1 MKTRRLYIISLTV
14 AIAAV
19 LFAGSAFAE
28 ISKEVLDSISTPNKV
43 KTSIGTLEFL
53 DGAPLPQ
60 TAEKVYDYLDTARA
74 ADAFLKG
81 IPGASLLGLIE
92 GAHSIGSV
100 EAHEVMIFDKLMD
113 AKSLFLTGN
122 SSTVYCIPDLDL
134 KRDGPTVVE
143 VPDGLLGA
151 ANDAWFRFINNFA
164 VGGKYLY
171 LPPGYEGPVP
181 DGFAVYRP
189 KTYRVWCFMRS
200 SVKNGDVEAAAALPM
215 DNVKVYPLAKFKN
228 QPKMKFVS
236 ASGKA
241 FNTIHANNIEF
252 YYHLDKIIQY
262 EPLEML
268 DAETRGLFA
277 SIGIQKGKTFAPDTR
292 MKKLL
297 ADGVAI
303 ANAAARSILWYPRYK
318 RNMKGVRVYPDT
330 DSMWLMGYTGR
341 NVFFNG
347 EDGMT
352 MNTDARVMF
361 HYPYTAVTP
370 AMAAPREGT
379 GSDYAITYV
388 DADKQPF
395 DGAKTYKL
403 DLPANPPVGNFWA
416 VTVYDTQTRSM
427 LQNNQKYPSVGG
439 NDEGLRKNRDRS
451 FSIYFGPKASK
462 GFENNWIETIPDKS
476 WFPVLRMYSPLKP
489 WIDQTWRPG
498 EVELVK

>member
-1 MKTRRLYIISLTV
+1 M
-14 AIAAV
+14 
-19 LFAGSAFAE
+19 FARPAGAQVSQN
-28 ISKEVLDSISTPNKV
+28 VLDSISTPNEV
-43 KTSIGTLEFL
+43 ETSIGALKFL
-53 DGAPLPQ
+53 DGAPLPE

-81 IPGASLLGLIE
+81 MPGCSLLALIE
-92 GAHSIGSV
+92 GAHSIGAV

-122 SSTVYCIPDLDL
+122 ASTVYCIPDLDL

-171 LPPGYEGPVP
+171 LPPGYDGPVP

-189 KTYRVWCFMRS
+189 KTHRVWCFMRS
-200 SVKNGDVEAAAALPM
+200 SVKNGDVAKAAALCT
-215 DNVKVYPLAKFKN
+215 DNVKVYPLAKYKN
-228 QPKMKFVS
+228 PPKMKFVS
-236 ASGKA
+236 GSGKG
-241 FNTIHANNIEF
+241 FNTIHPNNSEF
-252 YYHLDKIIQY
+252 YHHLDKIIQY

-277 SIGIQKGKTFAPDTR
+277 SIGIQKGKEFAPDAR

-297 ADGVAI
+297 ADGVALG
-303 ANAAARSILWYPRYK
+303 NAASRSILWYPRSEM
-318 RNMKGVRVYPDT
+318 NMKGVRVYQDT
-330 DSMWLMGYTGR
+330 ESMWLMGYTGR

-347 EDGMT
+347 KDGMT

-379 GSDYAITYV
+379 GSDYAIAYV
-388 DADKQPF
+388 DSKKQPF
-395 DGAKTYKL
+395 DGKKTYKL

-439 NDEGLRKNRDRS
+439 NTEGLKKNRDGS
-451 FSIYFGPKASK
+451 FTVYFSPKAPK
-462 GFENNWIETIPDKS
+462 GYENNWVETIPGKS
-476 WFPVLRMYSPLKP
+476 WFVVLRMYSPLKP
-489 WIDQTWRPG
+489 WINHAWRPG
-498 EVELVK
+498 EVVLVK

>member
-1 MKTRRLYIISLTV
+1 MKTMMAV
-14 AIAAV
+14 AVTAV
-19 LFAGSAFAE
+19 LFAGSAFAQVGQ
-28 ISKEVLDSISTPNKV
+28 EVLDSISTPDEV
-43 KTSIGTLEFL
+43 ETSIGTLNFL
-53 DGAPLPQ
+53 DGAPFPE

-74 ADAFLKG
+74 SDAFLKG
-81 IPGASLLGLIE
+81 IPGASVMGLIE
-92 GAHSIGSV
+92 GAHSIGAV

-122 SSTVYCIPDLDL
+122 ASTVYCIPDLDL

-171 LPPGYEGPVP
+171 LPPGYEGSVP

-200 SVKNGDVEAAAALPM
+200 SVKNGDVAKAAALCT
-215 DNVKVYPLAKFKN
+215 DNVKVYPLAKYADP
-228 QPKMKFVS
+228 PKMKFVS
-236 ASGKA
+236 GSGKE
-241 FNTIHANNIEF
+241 FNTIHPNNIDF

-262 EPLEML
+262 EPIEML

-277 SIGIQKGKTFAPDTR
+277 SLGIQKGKKFNPDKR
-292 MKKLL
+292 MNKLL

-303 ANAAARSILWYPRYK
+303 GNAAARSILWYPRYEK
-318 RNMKGVRVYPDT
+318 NMKGVRVYPDT
-330 DSMWLMGYTGR
+330 DSMWLMGFVGR

-347 EDGMT
+347 DDGMT

-370 AMAAPREGT
+370 AMATPRLGT
-379 GSDYAITYV
+379 GSDYAIAYV
-388 DADKQPF
+388 DSHRQPF

-403 DLPANPPVGNFWA
+403 DIPANPPVGNFWA
-416 VTVYDTQTRSM
+416 VTVYDPQTRSM
-427 LQNNQKYPSVGG
+427 LQTNQKYPTVGG
-439 NDEGLRKNRDRS
+439 NSKGLKQNSDGS
-451 FSIYFGPKASK
+451 FTVYFGPQAPE
-462 GFENNWIETIPDKS
+462 GYENNWIETIPGKS
-476 WFPVLRMYSPLKP
+476 WFVILRMYSPLKP